1 MDFSNS
7 WLDVLEI
14 GLKYGGLMTLVLLV
28 IMTVSIFLAA
38 DMWVHDYPPDIR
50 EKYGAPGA
58 RAKKYR
64 PWVTLAFFGAILLFL
79 LLGLRQVYDLLGVIL
94 FWETFLT
101 SFSMLMVYNL
111 FDLLVIDFLVF
122 NIITPK
128 VIVLP
133 GTEGMA
139 GYHNYRFHWI
149 GFWKGTVMLLVVSLV
164 IALLAWVVGLIL

>member
-1 MDFSNS
+1 
-7 WLDVLEI
+7 
-14 GLKYGGLMTLVLLV
+14 
-28 IMTVSIFLAA
+28 
-38 DMWVHDYPPDIR
+38 
-50 EKYGAPGA
+50 
-58 RAKKYR
+58 
-64 PWVTLAFFGAILLFL
+64 
-79 LLGLRQVYDLLGVIL
+79 
-94 FWETFLT
+94 
-101 SFSMLMVYNL
+101 MLMVFNL